1 MEGTDQVLAVFL
13 VFTLLLEVNFEQLIA
28 FVDVKEGILVLI
40 DGELGDV

>member
-1 MEGTDQVLAVFL
+1 MKGTDQVLAVFL